1 MKLSKNAKKFI
12 SSVAERA
19 IKTFIQTFAA
29 VSATTNLFNGASTK
43 ELIGVSGS
51 AALISIFTSLAS
63 AKFGSHGPSLAG
75 ETIINDE
82 VAGH

>member
-1 MKLSKNAKKFI
+1 MKLSKNTKKFL
-12 SSVAERA
+12 SAVAERA

-29 VSATTNLFNGASTK
+29 LSASANLFNGASTK
-43 ELIGVSGS
+43 DLVGVSGS

-63 AKFGSHGPSLAG
+63 AQFGSHGPSLTT
-75 ETIINDE
+75 ETVVNDE